1 MCRYRRIV
9 VEEVQPWCGLDR
21 INPININKFREDI
34 VNNIMFGLQVEKLL
48 AENESLIS
56 RL

>member
-21 INPININKFREDI
+21 IDPINRNNFREDN
-34 VNNIMFGLQVEKLL
+34 VNN
-48 AENESLIS
+48 LIFFQ
-56 RL
+56 